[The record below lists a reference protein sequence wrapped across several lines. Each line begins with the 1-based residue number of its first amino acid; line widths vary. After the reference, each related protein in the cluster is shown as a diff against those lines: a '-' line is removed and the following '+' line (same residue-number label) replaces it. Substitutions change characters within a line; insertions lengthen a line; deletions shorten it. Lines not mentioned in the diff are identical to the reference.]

1 MISGYIESTLSL
13 LSGAVADD
21 NTAVYEVIRE
31 HFDQLVRAMGTSPT
45 ALIPVLYSKGL
56 ISDTDKTRL
65 TSLTHTDNIDKATK
79 LLNAIEITMKADPS
93 AARVIR
99 ELCEAVNDQPALRH
113 VADRIITALGE

>member
-1 MISGYIESTLSL
+1 MVTLSL
-13 LSGAVADD
+13 LSLFSGAVADD
-21 NTAVYEVIRE
+21 NTAVYEVFRE

-56 ISDTDKTRL
+56 ISDTDKVRL
-65 TSLTHTDNIDKATK
+65 TSLTHTDDIDKATK
-79 LLNAIEITMKADPS
+79 LLNAIEIKMKAEPR

-113 VADRIITALGE
+113 VADRITTALGE